1 MRLIPNQRSSNFGF
15 RFATKSIRSSSI
27 MSSTA
32 DEPQPARC
40 RRRMRTCQQMF
51 GQQLPI
57 FGSLVS
63 YSSHRPASPRLT
75 GNLLF
80 SFDRLCNYVKDA
92 YSLLHKMPLKHL
104 HSAKVHISVPHLAVC
119 AHTHTL
125 SQKHYSK
132 PQPEACP
139 AQPASCHP
147 FPTTGRL
154 KQTWKRAVALQQSI
168 PQILPLWECLMCG
181 STRSN
186 LLTLHLKTDSQQF
199 LPDQNVSLTERAC
212 THLLICMHTVWGEFF
227 TPTPH
232 KEDYIFT

>member
-1 MRLIPNQRSSNFGF
+1 MNRSLLAAGDGDERAS
-15 RFATKSIRSSSI
+15 AQTQSRS
-27 MSSTA
+27 
-32 DEPQPARC
+32 
-40 RRRMRTCQQMF
+40 QMF

-63 YSSHRPASPRLT
+63 YPSHRPASPRLT

-104 HSAKVHISVPHLAVC
+104 HSAKVHISVPHLA
-119 AHTHTL
+119 ARTHTHK
-125 SQKHYSK
+125 KHYSK
-132 PQPEACP
+132 PQPQASP

-154 KQTWKRAVALQQSI
+154 KQTWKRAVALQRSI

-186 LLTLHLKTDSQQF
+186 LLTPHLETDSQQF
-199 LPDQNVSLTERAC
+199 LSDQNVSLTQRAC
-212 THLLICMHTVWGEFF
+212 THLLAYMHTVLAR
-227 TPTPH
+227 
-232 KEDYIFT
+232 IFDPCST